1 MSSADIVFACALV
14 VMIGCSLY
22 GEPRIAGERVA
33 MQWGFD
39 GKPTW
44 DAPKRIA
51 LWGMVV
57 FMLMV
62 RLIIW
67 TATTFAPEK
76 VHGANLGLMLASVI
90 IAASHIFIVLKAIKQ
105 T

>member
-1 MSSADIVFACALV
+1 
-14 VMIGCSLY
+14 
-22 GEPRIAGERVA
+22 
-33 MQWGFD
+33 
-39 GKPTW
+39 
-44 DAPKRIA
+44 
-51 LWGMVV
+51 MVV
-57 FMLMV
+57 FMLTV

-90 IAASHIFIVLKAIKQ
+90 IAASHSFIVLKAIKR

>member
-1 MSSADIVFACALV
+1 MLSADIVFACALA
-14 VMIGCSLY
+14 VMIGGNLY
-22 GEPRIAGERVA
+22 GEPRIAGERIA
-33 MQWGFD
+33 MQWGLD
-39 GKPTW
+39 GQPTW

-51 LWGMVV
+51 LWGMVI
-57 FMLMV
+57 FMLTV

-67 TATTFAPEK
+67 TAMTFAPEK

-90 IAASHIFIVLKAIKQ
+90 IAASHIFIVLMAIKR

>member
-1 MSSADIVFACALV
+1 MGCA
-14 VMIGCSLY
+14 
-22 GEPRIAGERVA
+22 EAE
-33 MQWGFD
+33 D
-39 GKPTW
+39 
-44 DAPKRIA
+44 
-51 LWGMVV
+51 MVV
-57 FMLMV
+57 FMLTV

-90 IAASHIFIVLKAIKQ
+90 IAASHIFIVLKAIKR

>member
-1 MSSADIVFACALV
+1 MGCA
-14 VMIGCSLY
+14 
-22 GEPRIAGERVA
+22 EAE
-33 MQWGFD
+33 
-39 GKPTW
+39 
-44 DAPKRIA
+44 
-51 LWGMVV
+51 GMVV
-57 FMLMV
+57 FMLTV

-90 IAASHIFIVLKAIKQ
+90 IAASHSFIVLKAIKR

>member
-1 MSSADIVFACALV
+1 MASRGLR
-14 VMIGCSLY
+14 
-22 GEPRIAGERVA
+22 ERIA

-76 VHGANLGLMLASVI
+76 FTAPISD
-90 IAASHIFIVLKAIKQ
+90 SYWRR
-105 T
+105 

>member
-1 MSSADIVFACALV
+1 MLSADIFFLCALV
-14 VMIGCSLY
+14 GMIGCNLY

-51 LWGMVV
+51 LWGMVI
-57 FMLMV
+57 FMLTV

-67 TATTFAPEK
+67 TAMTFAPEK
-76 VHGANLGLMLASVI
+76 VHGANPGLILASVI
-90 IAASHIFIVLKAIKQ
+90 ITASHIFIVLKAIKR